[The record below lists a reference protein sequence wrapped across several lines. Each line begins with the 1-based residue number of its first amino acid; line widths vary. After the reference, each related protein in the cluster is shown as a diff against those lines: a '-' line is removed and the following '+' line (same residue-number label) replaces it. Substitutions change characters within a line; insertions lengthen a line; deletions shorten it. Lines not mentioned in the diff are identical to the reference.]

1 MNPQTD
7 FDSGI
12 LYARLSFLT
21 GFISIFDWAGILNV
35 YNESPTPE
43 LADMNAAKSD
53 WNAVGND
60 IRSAMRKLD
69 EEITRKQ
76 ISISTT
82 THLR

>member
-7 FDSGI
+7 FDFGV
-12 LYARLSFLT
+12 LYARPTFLT
-21 GFISIFDWAGILNV
+21 GFIGIFDLAGILNI

-60 IRSAMRKLD
+60 IRSAMKKLD
-69 EEITRKQ
+69 ENGNE
-76 ISISTT
+76 
-82 THLR
+82 